1 MGAKGASVV
10 FGEFLATTLEWLTF
24 GTCELT
30 GIQ

>member
-10 FGEFLATTLEWLTF
+10 LGEFLVATLEWLTF
-24 GTCELT
+24 GMCELT